1 MMIRERGFPLGCVV
15 LIWIDYPEGK
25 KEKNDFSGMVKNAAS
40 LSVTLTEE
48 KCIHLVAW
56 YDDLTG
62 KVVMWRVKTVQDA
75 CYMTWNLLD
84 IHPYKRTDWMNEC
97 RKECFRGREFAAVI
111 EVDASGRFWQNGQKA
126 EYLRI

>member
-1 MMIRERGFPLGCVV
+1 
-15 LIWIDYPEGK
+15 
-25 KEKNDFSGMVKNAAS
+25 
-40 LSVTLTEE
+40 
-48 KCIHLVAW
+48 
-56 YDDLTG
+56 
-62 KVVMWRVKTVQDA
+62 
-75 CYMTWNLLD
+75 MTWNLLD